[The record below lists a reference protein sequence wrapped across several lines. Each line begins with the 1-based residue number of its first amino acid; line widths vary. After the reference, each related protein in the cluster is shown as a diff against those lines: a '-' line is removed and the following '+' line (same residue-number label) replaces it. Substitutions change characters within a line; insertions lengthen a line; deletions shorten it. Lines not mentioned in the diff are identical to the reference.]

1 MHTQEPLV
9 SLVSPLC
16 SYALGSPWVQEILW
30 KGRCTE
36 ASTAGDCTL
45 SQKLSWFNLKPSKDD
60 TQETYGALDLGGAST
75 QITFVPQNET
85 TESPNNNLYFRLY
98 GKNYSVYTHSFL
110 CYGKDQAL
118 LQKLA
123 LGLQASIT
131 ESRPPSQQLG
141 ASSPHILLF
150 SISTA

>member
-1 MHTQEPLV
+1 M
-9 SLVSPLC
+9 
-16 SYALGSPWVQEILW
+16 
-30 KGRCTE
+30 
-36 ASTAGDCTL
+36 
-45 SQKLSWFNLKPSKDD
+45 
-60 TQETYGALDLGGAST
+60 
-75 QITFVPQNET
+75 

-123 LGLQASIT
+123 LELQASIT
-131 ESRPPSQQLG
+131 ESRLPSQQLG
-141 ASSPHILLF
+141 ASSPRILLF